1 VSFKLQA
8 RRSGGS
14 PPPSRRC
21 GDSGSSPDAPFPGR
35 RGGLSRHRR
44 GNRSPGLAIRLACCN
59 WLQDLCWE
67 GAYITSATLAPSS
80 GLTRLSWGQRSWRPS
95 AGMDQPS
102 RKSRAE
108 IPATPAAPSLAIR

>member
-1 VSFKLQA
+1 MNGRRPGNPAFHPKGVAGSCRKNAALDRLSARASTSIVLDINNHVSFKLQA

-21 GDSGSSPDAPFPGR
+21 GDSGSSPDAPFPER
-35 RGGLSRHRR
+35 RGGLSRQRR

-67 GAYITSATLAPSS
+67 GA
-80 GLTRLSWGQRSWRPS
+80 
-95 AGMDQPS
+95 
-102 RKSRAE
+102 
-108 IPATPAAPSLAIR
+108 